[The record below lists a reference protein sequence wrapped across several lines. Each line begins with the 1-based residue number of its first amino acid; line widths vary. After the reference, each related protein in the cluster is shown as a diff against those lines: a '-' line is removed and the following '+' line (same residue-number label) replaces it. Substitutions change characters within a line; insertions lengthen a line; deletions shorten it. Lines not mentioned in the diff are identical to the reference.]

1 MNLYR
6 LKCKKQLFENLH
18 ISDHGMSMNTQ
29 KMGFS
34 NIQAQISQKALKI
47 IKFVL
52 CEFKVVMVNYIWGSF
67 AVFEILC
74 IMKKLGSK

>member
-47 IKFVL
+47 I
-52 CEFKVVMVNYIWGSF
+52 
-67 AVFEILC
+67 
-74 IMKKLGSK
+74 